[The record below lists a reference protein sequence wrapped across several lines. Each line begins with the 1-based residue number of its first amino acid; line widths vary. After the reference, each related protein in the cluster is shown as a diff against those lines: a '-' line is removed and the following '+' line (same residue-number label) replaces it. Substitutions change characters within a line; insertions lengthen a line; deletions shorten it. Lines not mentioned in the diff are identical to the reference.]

1 MPRDQRVIFAAFAR
15 HLCSDECQR
24 MFQVRR
30 AIVVQLSVLFA
41 IGAGIFLASR
51 ILPVVDLLASIQ
63 QHVMHWGVWSAICYP
78 LLYACCNVLLLPG
91 GLLSVGAGFFFGLWW
106 GFFIAL
112 FGNVT
117 GAAISFFI
125 SRWIGRQW
133 LKRKLSGNRTLG
145 ALKPAV
151 EREGWKII
159 LLSQLHPLFPT
170 SLLNYLYGLTQ
181 IRFRTCMLWVA
192 IGQAPG
198 LFLYSYLGT
207 LGQLGL
213 NLARGKTHPRAIE
226 YWVWLGGFASAAVI
240 LILLG
245 RIALRVLQEAE
256 RKTREDQRTDSFG
269 DEISHLQPTVSQ
281 QVMTFHDP
289 NLASVRESRREVTAD
304 VRARKKV

>member
-1 MPRDQRVIFAAFAR
+1 MI
-15 HLCSDECQR
+15 H
-24 MFQVRR
+24 VRR
-30 AIVVQLSVLFA
+30 AIIVQLSGLTVVAVAVFVLSRVFP
-41 IGAGIFLASR
+41 IIDVLAT
-51 ILPVVDLLASIQ
+51 IQ
-63 QHVMHWGVWSAICYP
+63 QRVMQWGVWSAICYP

-91 GLLSVGAGFFFGLWW
+91 GVLSVGAGFFFGLWW

-133 LKRKLSGNRTLG
+133 LKRKLSGNRTLV
-145 ALKPAV
+145 ALEPAV

-213 NLARGKTHPRAIE
+213 NLARGKTHPRAVE
-226 YWVWLGGFASAAVI
+226 YLVWLGGFASAAVI
-240 LILLG
+240 LVLLG
-245 RIALRVLQEAE
+245 RIALRILQKAE
-256 RKTREDQRTDSFG
+256 RDASASQETRAEGALDK
-269 DEISHLQPTVSQ
+269 ILKPY
-281 QVMTFHDP
+281 
-289 NLASVRESRREVTAD
+289 
-304 VRARKKV
+304 

>member
-1 MPRDQRVIFAAFAR
+1 MVQI
-15 HLCSDECQR
+15 
-24 MFQVRR
+24 RR
-30 AIVVQLSVLFA
+30 AIIVQLSGLIVVA
-41 IGAGIFLASR
+41 IGLFFLSR
-51 ILPVVDLLASIQ
+51 IFPIVDILAAVQ
-63 QHVMHWGVWSAICYP
+63 QHVMRWGAWSAICYP

-91 GLLSVGAGFFFGLWW
+91 GVLSIGAGFFFGLWW
-106 GFFIAL
+106 GFLIAL
-112 FGNVT
+112 LGNVA

-125 SRWIGRQW
+125 SRLIGRQW
-133 LKRKLSGNRTLG
+133 LKRKLLQNRTLV
-145 ALKPAV
+145 ALEPAV

-170 SLLNYLYGLTQ
+170 SLLNYLYGLTK

-226 YWVWLGGFASAAVI
+226 YWIWLGGFGVAAVI

-245 RIALRVLQEAE
+245 RTALKLLKRAQ
-256 RKTREDQRTDSFG
+256 
-269 DEISHLQPTVSQ
+269 DEIASSRAVAPNELALSIEPENVSRG
-281 QVMTFHDP
+281 T
-289 NLASVRESRREVTAD
+289 
-304 VRARKKV
+304 

>member
-1 MPRDQRVIFAAFAR
+1 MA
-15 HLCSDECQR
+15 
-24 MFQVRR
+24 QVRR
-30 AIVVQLSVLFA
+30 AVIFQITAVLLVALGLFLLSRLLPLVDILAEVQQYVMKL
-41 IGAGIFLASR
+41 GA
-51 ILPVVDLLASIQ
+51 
-63 QHVMHWGVWSAICYP
+63 WSAIWYP
-78 LLYACCNVLLLPG
+78 LLYAGCNVLLLPG
-91 GLLSVGAGFFFGLWW
+91 GVLSVGAGFFFGLWW

-112 FGNVT
+112 VGNVA

-125 SRWIGRQW
+125 SRSLGRSW
-133 LKRKLSGNRTLG
+133 LKQKLSRNPTLV
-145 ALKPAV
+145 ALEPAI

-226 YWVWLGGFASAAVI
+226 YWIWLGGFGTALVAAI
-240 LILLG
+240 FLG
-245 RIALRVLQEAE
+245 RIALRLI
-256 RKTREDQRTDSFG
+256 QRAQKDAQTGQRAARSPG
-269 DEISHLQPTVSQ
+269 II
-281 QVMTFHDP
+281 
-289 NLASVRESRREVTAD
+289 LAGEPVKVPRRT
-304 VRARKKV
+304 

>member
-1 MPRDQRVIFAAFAR
+1 MVQI
-15 HLCSDECQR
+15 
-24 MFQVRR
+24 RR
-30 AIVVQLSVLFA
+30 AIIAQLCGLIVVAVALFTLSRFFPIVDILAAIQLRVMQW
-41 IGAGIFLASR
+41 GA
-51 ILPVVDLLASIQ
+51 
-63 QHVMHWGVWSAICYP
+63 WSAICYP

-91 GLLSVGAGFFFGLWW
+91 GVLSIGAGFFFGLWW
-106 GFFIAL
+106 GFLIAL
-112 FGNVT
+112 LGNVA

-133 LKRKLSGNRTLG
+133 LRPKLLRNRTLM
-145 ALKPAV
+145 ALEPAV

-181 IRFRTCMLWVA
+181 IRFRTCMLWIA

-226 YWVWLGGFASAAVI
+226 YLVWLGGFASAAVV
-240 LILLG
+240 LVLLG
-245 RIALRVLQEAE
+245 RIALRVLQQAE
-256 RKTREDQRTDSFG
+256 RDAAAQGSIIPDPEL
-269 DEISHLQPTVSQ
+269 EPASQ
-281 QVMTFHDP
+281 DII
-289 NLASVRESRREVTAD
+289 A
-304 VRARKKV
+304 

>member
-1 MPRDQRVIFAAFAR
+1 
-15 HLCSDECQR
+15 

-30 AIVVQLSVLFA
+30 AIVVQLSGLFA

-91 GLLSVGAGFFFGLWW
+91 GVLSVGAGFFFGLWW

-117 GAAISFFI
+117 GAAIAFFI

-240 LILLG
+240 LVLLG
-245 RIALRVLQEAE
+245 RIALKVLQEAE
-256 RKTREDQRTDSFG
+256 RKAREDRRADSFG
-269 DEISHLQPTVSQ
+269 SEPSQMQTSVSQ

-289 NLASVRESRREVTAD
+289 NLASARESTRE
-304 VRARKKV
+304 

>member
-1 MPRDQRVIFAAFAR
+1 
-15 HLCSDECQR
+15 

-51 ILPVVDLLASIQ
+51 ILPVVDLLASVQ

-91 GLLSVGAGFFFGLWW
+91 GVLSVGAGFFFGLWW

-133 LKRKLSGNRTLG
+133 LKRKLLGNRTLG

-256 RKTREDQRTDSFG
+256 RKAREDHRADSFG
-269 DEISHLQPTVSQ
+269 GETPQLQSTVSQ

-289 NLASVRESRREVTAD
+289 KLASVRESTRE
-304 VRARKKV
+304 